1 MGKEFLEVTYD
12 KFVFKVKVGNLYHP
26 EECWVRKEGE
36 VVIVGVTDFLQKT
49 VGDIAFLELPEA
61 GKEVER
67 ESETGTMETIKTT
80 VALISPVGGT
90 IKEVNGQLED
100 NPQLVNTD
108 PYGEGWLLKVAPR
121 DWEEDKKFL
130 MDAVTYFPKME
141 EKIKKEMTK
150 K

>member
-1 MGKEFLEVTYD
+1 MGKEFLDVTYD
-12 KFVFKVKVGNLYHP
+12 KFVFKVKVGNLYPP

-36 VVIVGVTDFLQKT
+36 VVIVGVTDVLQRT

-100 NPQLVNTD
+100 NPQMVNTD
-108 PYGEGWLLKVAPR
+108 PYGEGWLFKVAPR

-130 MDAVTYFPKME
+130 VDAATYFPIME
-141 EKIKKEMTK
+141 EKIKKEMAK